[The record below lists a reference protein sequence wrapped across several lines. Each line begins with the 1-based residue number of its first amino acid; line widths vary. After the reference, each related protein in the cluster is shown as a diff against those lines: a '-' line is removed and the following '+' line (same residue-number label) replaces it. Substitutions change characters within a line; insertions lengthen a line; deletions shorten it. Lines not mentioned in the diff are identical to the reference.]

1 MEIRNGA
8 EYAQNYDIV
17 TKWVGDALLGHTLS
31 VIGVGSGRIE
41 ESFGLEPVDI
51 KVQAGRM
58 DLILRDEND
67 VFYHIEEQR
76 NLTRRD
82 LYRFAA
88 YHFLAARKLGARL
101 TDIVLASGDVYK
113 GEKRL
118 QTPSGA
124 YAPLVVDFSA
134 RDGEKRLEQIR
145 QEVAAATF
153 DQWLELIFLPLY
165 GKLKGRRRAD
175 LVEKVIRFESQLL
188 QQNQIS
194 KRLLAATLI
203 MVNKLIDKAR
213 LEQLWEVIKMLDIIE
228 IAMEKGRQEG
238 LDKGKNIGIQEGKSL
253 GIQEG
258 KSLGIQEG
266 KSLGIQEGKSL
277 GIQEGK
283 SLGIQEGKSLGIQE
297 ATRTLL
303 VDALIEKFGILPSR
317 VPEQIHRILN
327 ADVLKSL
334 FRQVFKCDDLNQFEM
349 ALNLACPSD
358 QIPHVHA

>member
-1 MEIRNGA
+1 M
-8 EYAQNYDIV
+8 
-17 TKWVGDALLGHTLS
+17 
-31 VIGVGSGRIE
+31 
-41 ESFGLEPVDI
+41 
-51 KVQAGRM
+51 
-58 DLILRDEND
+58 
-67 VFYHIEEQR
+67 
-76 NLTRRD
+76 
-82 LYRFAA
+82 
-88 YHFLAARKLGARL
+88 
-101 TDIVLASGDVYK
+101 LASGDVYK

-253 GIQEG
+253 GIQE
-258 KSLGIQEG
+258 
-266 KSLGIQEGKSL
+266 
-277 GIQEGK
+277 
-283 SLGIQEGKSLGIQE
+283 